1 MPAHGNRR
9 RENAMTEPEDDAVR
23 DSIATVIEKS
33 YALSSGIAKDM
44 ADAATAVLRAH
55 DRHALILAIGQEIAD
70 EDDELLRLLAQ

>member
-1 MPAHGNRR
+1 
-9 RENAMTEPEDDAVR
+9 MTEPEDDAVR
-23 DSIATVIEKS
+23 ESIATVIEKS